1 MIAKRRSSVLALA
14 VAATL
19 AGEAGAQVAGS
30 KATPLADALEL
41 PDRLTLKGSVRLRYE
56 FIDGQAR
63 TGFNSADDLFSIRT
77 VISARYGAD
86 WIEFGADLF
95 DSRAYFA
102 DAGTPLSTGD
112 VNTFELISAYVRLTA
127 DDLAGEGTR
136 ASLTLG
142 RQIAPLGSKRLLG
155 AEDYRN
161 TLNAY
166 VGARA
171 DLEFG
176 AGTSAKIFYL
186 LPQNRRPDGFDDL
199 LNNRVA
205 FDGQNFDTEV
215 FGGFFATP
223 NPLFD
228 GTLESIIV
236 RFVERDGDDRATR
249 DRRLTTAGLRLFR
262 DPKPGKAAYDVE
274 GFWQVGTV
282 SASLSPTAP
291 SLEAAAWFLHAEA
304 GYQWDAQAKP
314 YVAIEFDHAS
324 GDRPG
329 GKFSR
334 FDTLFGMRRTD
345 LAPAGLFN
353 AIGRANL
360 TSLGVRFE
368 TAPSKRFDTMLAWR
382 GLWLASPTDA
392 FSTTG
397 VRDPA
402 GGSGDFGGHL
412 VDARVRWWVKPDLL
426 RVEADY
432 VYLAKGRFLET
443 APNAPS
449 PIDTRYLSLNLTG
462 FF

>member
-1 MIAKRRSSVLALA
+1 MIAKCRNSVIALALA
-14 VAATL
+14 AAL
-19 AGEAGAQVAGS
+19 SGEAGAQVAES
-30 KATPLADALEL
+30 KATPLADALKL
-41 PDRLTLKGSVRLRYE
+41 PDRLTLKGSMRLRYE

-63 TGFNSADDLFSIRT
+63 AGFNSADDLFSMRT
-77 VISARYGAD
+77 VISAQYDAG
-86 WIEFGADLF
+86 WIGFGADLY

-112 VNTFELISAYVRLTA
+112 VNTFELVSAYVRLSV
-127 DDLAGEGTR
+127 DDFVGEGTR

-142 RQIAPLGSKRLLG
+142 RQIVPLGSKRLLG

-176 AGTSAKIFYL
+176 GRARAKLFYL
-186 LPQNRRPDGFDDL
+186 LPQNRRPDDFGDL

-205 FDGQNFDTEV
+205 FDGQNFETEV
-215 FGGFFATP
+215 VGGFFTAP

-228 GTLESIIV
+228 GTLEAIVV
-236 RFVERDGDDRATR
+236 RFAEQDREDLATR
-249 DRRLTTAGLRLFR
+249 DRHLTTAGMRLFR
-262 DPKPGKAAYDVE
+262 DPKAGKAAYDIE
-274 GFWQVGTV
+274 GFWQGGSI
-282 SASLSPTAP
+282 SASTSSAAPT
-291 SLEAAAWFLHAEA
+291 LDVAAWFLHAEA
-304 GYQWDAQAKP
+304 GYQWDAFAKP

-324 GDRPG
+324 GDKPG

-353 AIGRANL
+353 AIGRTNL

-368 TAPSKRFDTMLAWR
+368 TAPSKQFDTMLAWR
-382 GLWLASPTDA
+382 GLWLASPTDS

-397 VRDPA
+397 VRDA
-402 GGSGDFGGHL
+402 TGLSGDFGGHL
-412 VDARVRWWVKPDLL
+412 LDARVRWWVKPDIL
-426 RVEADY
+426 RLEADY
-432 VYLAKGRFLET
+432 IYLAKGRFLET